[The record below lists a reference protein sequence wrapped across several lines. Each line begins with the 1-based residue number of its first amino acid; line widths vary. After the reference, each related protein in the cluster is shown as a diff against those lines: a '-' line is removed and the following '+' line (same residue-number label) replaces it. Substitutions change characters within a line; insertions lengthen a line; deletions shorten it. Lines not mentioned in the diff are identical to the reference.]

1 MQKSIENIEAEVIDR
16 IYKIFITKYN
26 NNKSAFAKASGCSET
41 TIRRVLRKEQ
51 GITIN
56 LLLRISLALDTS
68 VSELFEDLNMKTR
81 IGLIK

>member
-1 MQKSIENIEAEVIDR
+1 MQKDIENIEAELIDR
-16 IYKIFITKYN
+16 IYKNFIRKYN

-81 IGLIK
+81 VGTIK

>member
-56 LLLRISLALDTS
+56 LLLRISLALDTT
-68 VSELFEDLNMKTR
+68 VSKLFEDLTIENEK
-81 IGLIK
+81 

>member
-1 MQKSIENIEAEVIDR
+1 MQKNIENIEAQVVDR

-26 NNKSAFAKASGCSET
+26 NNKSAFAKASGCTET

-56 LLLRISLALDTS
+56 LLVRIAYALNTT
-68 VSELFEDLNMKTR
+68 VSDLTQ
-81 IGLIK
+81 GLQIKKDE

>member
-81 IGLIK
+81 VGTIK